1 MVKIQNSNFLTVLV
15 IVVLVLTAVNL
26 VGLFAVSSSVINL
39 SGKLVTNPS
48 PQPSGDDIPSQPS
61 INAADL
67 VDDDPSLGRTDAPL
81 TIVEFSDFQCP
92 FCERFHSQTF
102 PLIKQQYIDTG
113 KVRFVYRD
121 FPLGFHP
128 NAEPA
133 ALVAECAD
141 EQGKFWEFHDKIF
154 ENQETLSDAMYRIWA
169 QELGLNTEQFN
180 SCLDSGKYRAEVQK
194 DLADGTAAGIGGTP
208 GFFVGEVPIS
218 GAQPF
223 SVFQQVIDAQLSS

>member
-1 MVKIQNSNFLTVLV
+1 MAKNQNPKLLTVLV